1 MKETRASFALL
12 FFVVAAHIAY
22 LLPQDISSREITQS
36 YSATVCPGA
45 VGDSRT
51 TNLLPSK
58 STLIRE
64 LSQPNAKLR
73 KNGQGSFSISKNA
86 LFIEGTPT
94 NVNQIQSSSN
104 RWTAALTCA
113 DSSKTSWFV
122 GGTANVTSQSKLI
135 LVNSGLGDAIVDVT
149 SFSENGRG
157 ATVPITIKAS
167 SDKVVRVDS
176 FDPGANRIVLK
187 VETRSGR
194 VVGYLL
200 DERVRGLNN
209 LGADFVAP
217 ISKAEESL
225 VIASLP
231 IRYGGNNRA
240 AHKIRIMSAGQ
251 VDANVS
257 IEVVSPEGVFI
268 PVGFDNLQIEA
279 QQVNDFDL
287 SEVDLGGK
295 TFALKISSSA
305 PIVASVFTTVR
316 SGSVSDFMW
325 SAPSQ
330 SFGSV
335 SMNLYGLEPRVT
347 FVAERIQ
354 VNVNW
359 RNNRGKQFSRN
370 LLGEE
375 VLSWKVP
382 ANTRLITFTNLSGAK
397 AAMNWI
403 SRDGV
408 THLLLA
414 SGASME
420 SASKPI
426 PDIAVIQPTRK
437 TS

>member
-1 MKETRASFALL
+1 
-12 FFVVAAHIAY
+12 
-22 LLPQDISSREITQS
+22 
-36 YSATVCPGA
+36 
-45 VGDSRT
+45 
-51 TNLLPSK
+51 
-58 STLIRE
+58 LIRE

-73 KNGQGSFSISKNA
+73 KNGQGSYSISKNA
-86 LFIEGTPT
+86 LFVDGTPT
-94 NVNQIQSSSN
+94 NVTQIQSKAN

-122 GGTANVTSQSKLI
+122 GGTANVTSQSKLV

-149 SFSENGRG
+149 SFSEDGRG

-167 SDKVVRVDS
+167 SEKIVRVDS

-187 VETRSGR
+187 AETRSGR

-209 LGADFVAP
+209 IGADFVAP
-217 ISKAEESL
+217 ISKPEQSL

-231 IRYGGNNRA
+231 IRYGGSNKA
-240 AHKIRIMSAGQ
+240 AHTVRIMSTGQ
-251 VDANVS
+251 VDADVS

-268 PVGFDNLQIEA
+268 PVGFDDVKLKA
-279 QQVNDFDL
+279 QQVKDLDL
-287 SEVDLGGK
+287 SDVDLGSK

-305 PIVASVFTTVR
+305 PVVAGVLTTVK
-316 SGSVSDFMW
+316 SGAVSDFMW

-330 SFGSV
+330 SFGEV
-335 SMNLYGLEPRVT
+335 TLNLYGLEPTVT

-354 VNVNW
+354 VTVNW
-359 RNNRGKQFSRN
+359 RNNRGKQFSKS
-370 LLGEE
+370 LIGDE

-382 ANTRLITFTNLSGAK
+382 PNTRLITFTNQTGAK

-414 SGASME
+414 TGTNLE

-426 PDIAVIQPTRK
+426 ADIAVIQPTR
-437 TS
+437 

>member
-12 FFVVAAHIAY
+12 FFIIAAHIAY
-22 LLPQDISSREITQS
+22 LLPQAGLSSEITQS
-36 YSATVCPGA
+36 YAATICPSAI
-45 VGDSRT
+45 GDARL

-58 STLIRE
+58 NSLIRE

-73 KNGQGSFSISKNA
+73 KNGQGSYSISKNA
-86 LFIEGTPT
+86 VFVDGNPT
-94 NVNQIQSSSN
+94 NVTQIQSKAG
-104 RWTAALTCA
+104 RWTAALTCE
-113 DSSKTSWFV
+113 SSSQTSWFV

-167 SDKVVRVDS
+167 SEKVVRVDS
-176 FDPGANRIVLK
+176 FDPGTNQIVLK

-194 VVGYLL
+194 VVAYLL

-209 LGADFVAP
+209 IGADFVAP
-217 ISKAEESL
+217 ITKPEPSL

-231 IRYGGNNRA
+231 IRYGGNNKA
-240 AHKIRIMSAGQ
+240 AHTVRIMSAGQ
-251 VDANVS
+251 VDADVS

-268 PVGFDNLQIEA
+268 PVGFDDIKIGA
-279 QQVNDFDL
+279 QQVRDLDL
-287 SEVDLGGK
+287 SEVDLGNK
-295 TFALKISSSA
+295 TFALKITSSV
-305 PIVASVFTTVR
+305 PVVAGVITTVK

-330 SFGSV
+330 SFGNV
-335 SMNLYGLEPRVT
+335 ALNLYGLEPTVT

-354 VNVNW
+354 VDVNW
-359 RNNRGKQFSRN
+359 RNNSGKQFSKS
-370 LLGEE
+370 LIGDE

-382 ANTRLITFTNLSGAK
+382 PNTRLISFTNKTGSK

-408 THLLLA
+408 THLPLT
-414 SGASME
+414 SGTKLE

-426 PDIAVIQPTRK
+426 ADIAVIQPTK
-437 TS
+437 

>member
-12 FFVVAAHIAY
+12 FFIIAAHIAY
-22 LLPQDISSREITQS
+22 LLPQTNSSSEITQS
-36 YSATVCPGA
+36 YASTTCPGA
-45 VGDSRT
+45 IGDARS

-58 STLIRE
+58 GTLIRE
-64 LSQPNAKLR
+64 LSQPNAELR
-73 KNGQGSFSISKNA
+73 KNGQGSYSITKNP
-86 LFIEGTPT
+86 LFVNGTPT
-94 NVNQIQSSSN
+94 NVTQIQSKGN

-122 GGTANVTSQSKLI
+122 GGTANVTSQSKLV

-149 SFSENGRG
+149 SFSENGPG
-157 ATVPITIKAS
+157 ATVPITIKPS
-167 SDKVVRVDS
+167 SEKIVRVDS

-187 VETRSGR
+187 AETRSGR

-209 LGADFVAP
+209 IGADFVAP

-231 IRYGGNNRA
+231 IKYGGNNRA
-240 AHKIRIMSAGQ
+240 SHTLRIMSTSQ

-268 PVGFDNLQIEA
+268 PVGFDDLKLEA
-279 QQVNDFDL
+279 QQVKEFDL
-287 SEVDLGGK
+287 SEVDLGSK

-305 PIVASVFTTVR
+305 PIVAGVQTTVR
-316 SGSVSDFMW
+316 SGPVSDFMW

-330 SFGSV
+330 SFGNV
-335 SMNLYGLEPRVT
+335 ALNLYGLEPTVT
-347 FVAERIQ
+347 FVAERVQ
-354 VNVNW
+354 VTVNW
-359 RNNRGKQFSRN
+359 RNNRGKEFSKS
-370 LLGEE
+370 LIGDE

-382 ANTRLITFTNLSGAK
+382 PNTRLINFTNQTGAK

-414 SGASME
+414 PGTNLE
-420 SASKPI
+420 SASKPVA
-426 PDIAVIQPTRK
+426 DIAVIQPTR
-437 TS
+437 

>member
-1 MKETRASFALL
+1 VKETRASFALL
-12 FFVVAAHIAY
+12 FFIIAAHIAY
-22 LLPQDISSREITQS
+22 LLPQTGSSSEITQS
-36 YSATVCPGA
+36 YAATVCPGSI
-45 VGDSRT
+45 GDARS

-64 LSQPNAKLR
+64 LSQPNSKLR
-73 KNGQGSFSISKNA
+73 KNGKGSYSISQNA
-86 LFIEGTPT
+86 LFVDGTST
-94 NVNQIQSSSN
+94 NVTQIQSKAN
-104 RWTAALTCA
+104 RWTAALTCS
-113 DSSKTSWFV
+113 DSSKTAWFV
-122 GGTANVTSQSKLI
+122 GGTANVTSQSKLV

-167 SDKVVRVDS
+167 SEKVIRVDS
-176 FDPGANRIVLK
+176 FDPGATRIVLK
-187 VETRSGR
+187 AETRSGR

-209 LGADFVAP
+209 IGADFVAP
-217 ISKAEESL
+217 ISKAEQSL

-231 IRYGGNNRA
+231 VRYGGNSKA
-240 AHKIRIMSAGQ
+240 VHTVRIMSTGQ

-268 PVGFDNLQIEA
+268 PVGFDDVKLEA
-279 QQVNDFDL
+279 QQVKDLDL
-287 SEVDLGGK
+287 SAVDMGNK

-305 PIVASVFTTVR
+305 PVVAGVLTTVK
-316 SGSVSDFMW
+316 SGAVSDFMW

-330 SFGSV
+330 SFGNV
-335 SMNLYGLEPRVT
+335 ALNLYGLEPTVT

-354 VNVNW
+354 VIVNW
-359 RNNRGKQFSRN
+359 RDNKGKQFSKS
-370 LLGEE
+370 LIGDE
-375 VLSWKVP
+375 VLSWRVP
-382 ANTRLITFTNLSGAK
+382 PNTRLMTFTNQTGAR

-414 SGASME
+414 SGTSLE

-426 PDIAVIQPTRK
+426 ADIAVIQPTR
-437 TS
+437 